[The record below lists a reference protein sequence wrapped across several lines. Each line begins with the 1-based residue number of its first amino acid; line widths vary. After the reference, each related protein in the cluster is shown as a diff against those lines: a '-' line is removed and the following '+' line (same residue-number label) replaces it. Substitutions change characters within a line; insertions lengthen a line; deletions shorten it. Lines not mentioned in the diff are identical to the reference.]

1 MSVFYVHIACYV
13 TKEHP
18 ENGFSATSVIPV
30 RVEATTPEEAKQKVG
45 ELLSEALE
53 ATEAFKEIAKAMNL
67 QGVNL
72 QGVAEVARIQE
83 GESDVR

>member
-1 MSVFYVHIACYV
+1 MADIFYVHIACYV
-13 TKEHP
+13 TKERP

-30 RVEATTPEEAKQKVG
+30 RVEAATPEEAKQKVG

-67 QGVNL
+67 QGVA
-72 QGVAEVARIQE
+72 GAARVQE